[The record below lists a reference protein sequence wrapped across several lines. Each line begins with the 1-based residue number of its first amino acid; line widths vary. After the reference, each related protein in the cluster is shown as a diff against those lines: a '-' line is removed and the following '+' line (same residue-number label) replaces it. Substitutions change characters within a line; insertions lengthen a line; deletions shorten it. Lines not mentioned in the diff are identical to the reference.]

1 MATFTPDRL
10 RNVALL
16 GHTGSGKTTLGEA
29 LLFATGAISRM
40 GRVEDGNTVADYEPE
55 AVKRRGSVQLAL
67 LPCFWKEHKIT
78 FIDTPGYFD
87 FTGEV
92 ISALRAVDAVV
103 LCVSANAGVEV
114 ITEQMWERVQEQH
127 LPCLIVIT
135 KMDRENA
142 DFSRCLASIQ
152 QTFGRQC
159 VAYQIPIGAAQTFS
173 GIVPLLPL
181 PESIPAEVK
190 AQVEQARERL
200 VEAIAETDDALATKY
215 LEGEVIADQDLQHAL
230 RAGVVQGKVVPVLV
244 TSALQGKGVPQL
256 LDAVLALL
264 PSPAESPPVEA
275 TNPAT
280 GQKEALRTDP
290 SGPLAA
296 LVFKT
301 TADPYVGKLSLFRVV
316 SGTFT
321 PGEVFNATKG
331 QTERVGQV
339 FLLRGKTQEAVPS
352 LMAGDIGAV
361 TKLQAT
367 STGDTLCNRDHPLV
381 VPGLSFPEPLYSLAV
396 YPKTKADLDKL
407 GPALARLVEEDPS
420 LRFTRE
426 PGTGEALL
434 QGLGDAHLDVAL
446 QRAQRKFGVGLVV
459 QTPKVPYKETVSARA
474 DRVESRYKKQ
484 TGGHGHYAHIVVR
497 IEPLPRGSGL
507 EFAEEVVGGVV
518 PKEFIPAV
526 EKGVKRAAAEGVV
539 AGYPVTD
546 VRVVLFDGSSH
557 PVDSASGDFEI
568 AGYEGL
574 RKGVLQANPV
584 LLEPIMRLEVTVPDQ
599 FSGDVIGDLNGK
611 RGRILGMTPLG
622 NGKTQIDALVPLV
635 EVQRYVLD
643 LRSLTQGRGTFRMTF
658 DHYEELPPHLAQKVI
673 EQVKQARA
681 EGGGR

>member
-1 MATFTPDRL
+1 MSTFSSDRL
-10 RNVALL
+10 RNVVLL

-55 AVKRRGSVQLAL
+55 AVRRKGSVQLAL
-67 LPCFWKEHKIT
+67 LPCVYKEHKIT

-87 FTGEV
+87 FIGEV
-92 ISALRAVDAVV
+92 VSALRAADAAI
-103 LCVSANAGVEV
+103 LCVAANAGVEV
-114 ITEQMWERVQEQH
+114 VTEQMWERIQAFH
-127 LPCLIVIT
+127 LPCLICIT

-142 DFSRCLASIQ
+142 DFSRSLASVQ
-152 QTFGRQC
+152 QAFGRHC
-159 VAYQIPIGAAQTFS
+159 VAFQVPIGAAQTFS

-181 PESIPAEVK
+181 PEGIPGEVRG
-190 AQVEQARERL
+190 AAEQARERL

-215 LEGEVIADQDLQHAL
+215 LEGETITDEELQKAL
-230 RAGVVQGKVVPVLV
+230 KVGVLQGKVVPVLV
-244 TSALQGKGVPQL
+244 ASALQGKGVREL
-256 LDAVLALL
+256 LDAVVGLL
-264 PSPAESPPVEA
+264 PSPVECPPVEA

-280 GQKEALRTDP
+280 GQKETLRADP

-301 TADPYVGKLSLFRVV
+301 TADPYVGKLSLFRVI

-321 PGEVFNATKG
+321 PGEVFNANKG
-331 QTERVGQV
+331 QGERVGQV
-339 FLLRGKTQEAVPS
+339 FVLRGKSQEAVPA
-352 LMAGDIGAV
+352 LTAGDIGAV

-367 STGDTLCNRDHPLV
+367 ATGDTLCNRDHPLV
-381 VPGLSFPEPLYSLAV
+381 LPGLSFPEPLYALAV

-407 GPALARLVEEDPS
+407 GSALTRLVEEDPS

-434 QGLGDAHLDVAL
+434 QGMGDAHLDVAL
-446 QRAQRKFGVGLVV
+446 QRAQRKFGVGLIV
-459 QTPKVPYKETVSARA
+459 QTPKVPYKETVAARV

-539 AGYPVTD
+539 AGYPVVD

-584 LLEPIMRLEVTVPDQ
+584 LLEPIMRLAVIVPEQ
-599 FSGDVIGDLNGK
+599 YSGDVIGDLNGK
-611 RGRILGMTPLG
+611 RGRILGMAPVG
-622 NGKTQIDALVPLV
+622 NGKTQIEALVPLM

-643 LRSLTQGRGTFRMTF
+643 LRSLTQGRGTFSMAF
-658 DHYEELPPHLAQKVI
+658 DHYEELPGHLAQKVI
-673 EQVKQARA
+673 EQAKQARA
-681 EGGGR
+681 EGAR

>member
-1 MATFTPDRL
+1 MPTFSSDRL
-10 RNVALL
+10 RNVVFL

-29 LLFATGAISRM
+29 LLFATGTIPRM

-55 AVKRRGSVQLAL
+55 AVKRKGSVQLAL
-67 LPCFWKEHKIT
+67 LPCVYKEHKIT

-92 ISALRAVDAVV
+92 ISALRAADAAI
-103 LCVSANAGVEV
+103 LCVAANAGVEV
-114 ITEQMWERVQEQH
+114 ITEQMWERIQALH
-127 LPCLIVIT
+127 LPCLICVT

-142 DFSRCLASIQ
+142 DFSKALASIQ
-152 QTFGRQC
+152 QAFGRHC
-159 VAYQIPIGAAQTFS
+159 VAYQVPIGAAQTFK

-181 PESIPAEVK
+181 PEGVPDQVK
-190 AQVEQARERL
+190 GVVEQARERL

-215 LEGEVIADQDLQHAL
+215 LEGEAIADGELQAAL
-230 RAGVVQGKVVPVLV
+230 KAAVLQGKVVPVLV
-244 TSALQGKGVPQL
+244 GSAIQGKGIGEL
-256 LDAVLALL
+256 LEAVLGLL
-264 PSPAESPPVEA
+264 PSPLECPPMES
-275 TNPAT
+275 TNLAT
-280 GQKEALRTDP
+280 GQKEALRPDP

-296 LVFKT
+296 FVFKT
-301 TADPYVGKLSLFRVV
+301 TADPYVGKLSLFRVF

-321 PGEVFNATKG
+321 PGEIYNASKG
-331 QTERVGQV
+331 QSERVGQV
-339 FLLRGKTQEAVPS
+339 FILRGKNQEAVPS
-352 LMAGDIGAV
+352 LVAGEIGAV
-361 TKLQAT
+361 TKLQVTA
-367 STGDTLCNRDHPLV
+367 TGDTLCNRDHPLAL
-381 VPGLSFPEPLYSLAV
+381 PSLSFPGPLYSLAV

-407 GPALARLVEEDPS
+407 GSALTRLAEEDPT
-420 LRFTRE
+420 LRFSRE

-434 QGLGDAHLDVAL
+434 QGMGDAHLDVAL

-459 QTPKVPYKETVSARA
+459 QPPKVPYKETVASRVE
-474 DRVESRYKKQ
+474 RVESRYKKQ

-497 IEPLPRGSGL
+497 IEPLPRGGGL

-546 VRVVLFDGSSH
+546 LRVVLFDGSSH

-584 LLEPIMRLEVTVPDQ
+584 LLEPIMRLAVTVPDQ
-599 FSGDVIGDLNGK
+599 YSGDVIGDLNGK
-611 RGRILGMTPLG
+611 RGRILGMTPFG
-622 NGKTQIDALVPLV
+622 NGKTQIEALVPLV

-643 LRSLTQGRGTFRMTF
+643 LRSLTQGRGIFTIAF

-673 EQVKQARA
+673 EQARQARA
-681 EGGGR
+681 EAR

>member
-1 MATFTPDRL
+1 MPTVASDRL
-10 RNVALL
+10 RNVVLL

-29 LLFATGAISRM
+29 LLFTTGAIPRM
-40 GRVEDGNTVADYEPE
+40 GRVEDGNTVSDWEPE
-55 AVKRRGSVQLAL
+55 AVKRRSSVQLAL
-67 LPCFWKEHKIT
+67 LPCNWKDHKIT
-78 FIDTPGYFD
+78 FIDVPGYFD
-87 FTGEV
+87 FSGEV
-92 ISALRAVDAVV
+92 HSALRAADAAV
-103 LCVSANAGVEV
+103 LCVAANAGVEV
-114 ITEQMWERVQEQH
+114 ITEQMWERIQAH
-127 LPCLIVIT
+127 RLPCLIVIT

-142 DFSRCLASIQ
+142 DFARSLSSVQ
-152 QTFGRQC
+152 QTFGRHC
-159 VAYQIPIGAAQTFS
+159 VAFQVPIGAVHTFS
-173 GIVPLLPL
+173 GVVPLLPL
-181 PESIPAEVK
+181 PNGVPAEVK
-190 AQVEQARERL
+190 AEVEQARERL

-215 LEGEVIADQDLQHAL
+215 LEGETFTDAELHQAL
-230 RAGVVQGKVVPVLV
+230 RAAVLQGKVVPVLAA
-244 TSALQGKGVPQL
+244 SALQGKGVREL
-256 LDAVLALL
+256 LDAVLGLL
-264 PSPAESPPVEA
+264 PSPVECPPVEA
-275 TNPAT
+275 TNPST
-280 GQKEALRTDP
+280 GQKELLRADP

-296 LVFKT
+296 FVFKT

-331 QTERVGQV
+331 QSERVGQV
-339 FLLRGKTQEAVPS
+339 FILRGKTQEAVPS
-352 LMAGDIGAV
+352 LVAGDIGAV
-361 TKLQAT
+361 SKLQVT
-367 STGDTLCNRDHPLV
+367 STGDTLCTRDRPLV
-381 VPGLSFPEPLYSLAV
+381 LPGLTFPEPLYSVAV
-396 YPKTKADLDKL
+396 YPKTKTDLDKL
-407 GPALARLVEEDPS
+407 GPALSRLVEEDPS

-426 PGTGEALL
+426 PGTGETLL
-434 QGLGDAHLDVAL
+434 QGMGDAHLEVAL
-446 QRAQRKFGVGLVV
+446 QRAQRKFGVGLVI

-546 VRVVLFDGSSH
+546 LRVVLFDGSSH

-584 LLEPIMRLEVTVPDQ
+584 LLEPIMRLTITVPDQ

-622 NGKTQIDALVPLV
+622 NGKTQIEALAPLV

-643 LRSLTQGRGTFRMTF
+643 LRSLTQGRGTFSIAF
-658 DHYEELPPHLAQKVI
+658 DHYEEVPPHLAQRVI
-673 EQVKQARA
+673 EQAKQART
-681 EGGGR
+681 EGGR